1 MIVVLDQKHQATEQA
16 GHRGQQHQDNRG
28 LEHGATP
35 GECSDVDK
43 YSEAPVRP
51 FRPGWI
57 PTLLVFALLPGLIA
71 LGCWQ
76 LGRADEKRALLTTYA
91 EREVEPPVATSQLPQ
106 TPDPAYRRVRL
117 FGRFDAEHSILLDN
131 SMRDGQ
137 AGVELL
143 QPFHDQASGLWLLV
157 NRGWL
162 PWPDRRVPV
171 TFTTPDQALAL
182 DATVYVAPGKTFQL
196 HPDPVGGQWP
206 HLLTAV
212 DPATLW
218 QQLDREGFAHELR
231 LEPGA
236 ASYRLGWPIVALGP
250 EKHLGYAV
258 QWFALATALVLLYLY
273 FGWHHKK
280 EKPHGRR
287 HSTGPA

>member
-1 MIVVLDQKHQATEQA
+1 M
-16 GHRGQQHQDNRG
+16 
-28 LEHGATP
+28 
-35 GECSDVDK
+35 
-43 YSEAPVRP
+43 RP

-57 PTLLVFALLPGLIA
+57 PTLVVLALLPGLIA

-76 LGRADEKRALLTTYA
+76 LGRADEKRALLDTYA
-91 EREVEPPVATSQLPQ
+91 EREVAPALATSQLQ
-106 TPDPAYRRVRL
+106 QSQDPAYRQVHL
-117 FGRFDAEHSILLDN
+117 YGRFDAEHSLLLDN

-171 TFTTPDQALAL
+171 QFSTPDQALAL

-206 HLLTAV
+206 HLLTAI
-212 DPATLW
+212 DAAQLW

-231 LEPGA
+231 LESGP

-250 EKHLGYAV
+250 EKHLGYAA

-273 FGWHHKK
+273 FGWHRKK
-280 EKPHGRR
+280 ENTDGRR

>member
-1 MIVVLDQKHQATEQA
+1 M
-16 GHRGQQHQDNRG
+16 
-28 LEHGATP
+28 
-35 GECSDVDK
+35 
-43 YSEAPVRP
+43 RP

-57 PTLLVFALLPGLIA
+57 PTLLVLALLPGLIA

-106 TPDPAYRRVRL
+106 TQDPAYRRVRL

>member
-1 MIVVLDQKHQATEQA
+1 M
-16 GHRGQQHQDNRG
+16 
-28 LEHGATP
+28 
-35 GECSDVDK
+35 
-43 YSEAPVRP
+43 RP

-57 PTLLVFALLPGLIA
+57 PTLVVLALLPGLIA

-76 LGRADEKRALLTTYA
+76 LGRADEKRALLDTYA
-91 EREVEPPVATSQLPQ
+91 EREVAPALPTSQLQQ
-106 TPDPAYRRVRL
+106 TQDAAYRRVRL
-117 FGRFDAEHSILLDN
+117 YGLFDAEHSLLLDN

-143 QPFHDQASGLWLLV
+143 QPFHDQPSGLWLLV

-171 TFTTPDQALAL
+171 QFTTPEQPMAL

-196 HPDPVGGQWP
+196 HPDPLGGQWP

-212 DPATLW
+212 DAVQLW

-231 LEPGA
+231 LETGPA
-236 ASYRLGWPIVALGP
+236 AYRLGWPIVALGP

-280 EKPHGRR
+280 EKPHGHR